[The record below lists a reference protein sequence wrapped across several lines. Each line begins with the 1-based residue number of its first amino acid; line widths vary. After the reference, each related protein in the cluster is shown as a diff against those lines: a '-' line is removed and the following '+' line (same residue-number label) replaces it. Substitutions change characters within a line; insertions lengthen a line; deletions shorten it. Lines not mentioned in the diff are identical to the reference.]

1 MCRELNLLL
10 EYVNQVT
17 NILQGCKYRKSLYMV
32 KMCSTQN
39 LQCSAQ
45 NLNPISKE
53 GMLTQHCM
61 SVFAFARALNPH
73 SSIAF
78 TVSSMVVRLF
88 GRNQLTIRILL
99 CFVNNKVFQ
108 LKLIKNVNTY
118 NNAKTIIVKSK

>member
-1 MCRELNLLL
+1 
-10 EYVNQVT
+10 
-17 NILQGCKYRKSLYMV
+17 MV

-53 GMLTQHCM
+53 GMLTQHCT
-61 SVFAFARALNPH
+61 SVFAIARALNPH

-88 GRNQLTIRILL
+88 WQKSTYHT
-99 CFVNNKVFQ
+99 
-108 LKLIKNVNTY
+108 NV
-118 NNAKTIIVKSK
+118 IIFCEQ

>member
-1 MCRELNLLL
+1 MI
-10 EYVNQVT
+10 
-17 NILQGCKYRKSLYMV
+17 ILV

-61 SVFAFARALNPH
+61 SVFAIARALNPH

-99 CFVNNKVFQ
+99 YFVN
-108 LKLIKNVNTY
+108 
-118 NNAKTIIVKSK
+118 KSRTQIW

>member
-1 MCRELNLLL
+1 
-10 EYVNQVT
+10 
-17 NILQGCKYRKSLYMV
+17 MV

-61 SVFAFARALNPH
+61 SVFAIARALNPH

-78 TVSSMVVRLF
+78 TVSSKSDFF

-99 CFVNNKVFQ
+99 YFVNNKVFQ
-108 LKLIKNVNTY
+108 LKLIKDVNT
-118 NNAKTIIVKSK
+118 

>member
-1 MCRELNLLL
+1 
-10 EYVNQVT
+10 
-17 NILQGCKYRKSLYMV
+17 MV
-32 KMCSTQN
+32 KMCLTQN